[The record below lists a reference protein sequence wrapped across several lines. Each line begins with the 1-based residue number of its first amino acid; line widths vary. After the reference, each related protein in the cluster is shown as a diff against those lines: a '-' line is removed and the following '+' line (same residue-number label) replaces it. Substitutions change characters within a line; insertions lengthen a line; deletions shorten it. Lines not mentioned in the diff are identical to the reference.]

1 MGRPRCLSQTMK
13 LVHSLSWETEPVHQ
27 EQIYCVSPTGPSAA
41 VPEMSTS
48 CPVPGAEGFFRP
60 DSLSFV
66 LVGEQRAV
74 SSAST
79 QSQTCQEMKTCR
91 IFQEPFDPC

>member
-1 MGRPRCLSQTMK
+1 MSQTVK
-13 LVHSLSWETEPVHQ
+13 LVHPLSWETEPVHQ
-27 EQIYCVSPTGPSAA
+27 GQVYCVSPTGPSAA
-41 VPEMSTS
+41 VPEMSP
-48 CPVPGAEGFFRP
+48 PVQFLELWFFRP

-79 QSQTCQEMKTCR
+79 QRQTCQEMKTCR
-91 IFQEPFDPC
+91 IFQEPLDPC